1 MNKEFLISAFRH
13 VRLRMLS
20 KSGAASDRSDEED
33 ALQEAFCRLWTRRE
47 SISRQCEAE
56 GFLTVTARNIRIDQ
70 GRRRMTH
77 PELDLD
83 SAPEPTART
92 DDEDTSSDLMTEVK
106 RLMESVLSPRDREIL
121 CRRDRDGWEF
131 DEIAGHFG
139 ISEANARIIVS
150 RARKTIR
157 ETYRKRNGR

>member
-70 GRRRMTH
+70 GRKMQSR
-77 PELDLD
+77 PEVDLD
-83 SAPEPTART
+83 SAPEIAGHT
-92 DDEDTSSDLMTEVK
+92 DEEDTSADLMAEVA
-106 RLMESVLSPRDREIL
+106 RLMESTLSARDREIL
-121 CRRDRDGWEF
+121 CHRDRDGWEF
-131 DEIAGHFG
+131 DELAEHYG

-157 ETYRKRNGR
+157 ETSRKRNGR